1 MELAIIDRE
10 MVEFVNI
17 TTVSYK
23 PHNQEPTNDTE
34 NGNNSP
40 MYSFITMKDTSV
52 THDNNRYTV
61 CRRE

>member
-1 MELAIIDRE
+1 MIDRE
-10 MVEFVNI
+10 VMECVNI

-23 PHNQEPTNDTE
+23 PHNQEPTNDTG

-52 THDNNRYTV
+52 AHDYKRYTV